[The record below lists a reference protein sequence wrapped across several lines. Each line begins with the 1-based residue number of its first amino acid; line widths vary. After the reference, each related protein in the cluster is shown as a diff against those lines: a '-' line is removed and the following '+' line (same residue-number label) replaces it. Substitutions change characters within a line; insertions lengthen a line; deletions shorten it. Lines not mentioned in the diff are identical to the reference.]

1 MHSRARRLSA
11 AAGLLGVAIL
21 WAPSAT
27 AAPGGSAA
35 PRDSFPSSTRNADL
49 SAWLRRHTDLPPK
62 RVLID
67 GPLAIAVLPR
77 PGSTG
82 AGGTPMSVRTEVL
95 DATWGQ
101 RSGYLSAQTE
111 AVFDCAGRRYKALS
125 GSVYPHH
132 RRIGEGRPVAGSDDW
147 IAASGG
153 PAARVLSAVCDPGFS
168 WPLATPPAETEA
180 PPSNDGFKVQVAV
193 ANTPAEAR
201 VAIGRAQGVLAGS
214 QAGLVFQV
222 EPKVV
227 SGRLRYRSVIG
238 GFANPRAAL
247 EACAQLRA
255 RQQACFVRR

>member
-1 MHSRARRLSA
+1 
-11 AAGLLGVAIL
+11 
-21 WAPSAT
+21 
-27 AAPGGSAA
+27 
-35 PRDSFPSSTRNADL
+35 
-49 SAWLRRHTDLPPK
+49 
-62 RVLID
+62 VLID

-153 PAARVLSAVCDPGFS
+153 PAARVLSAVCDPG
-168 WPLATPPAETEA
+168 L
-180 PPSNDGFKVQVAV
+180 SNDGFKVQVAV